1 MSERHKL
8 QCCVG
13 YLSSYKLKESVNL
26 LCRTF
31 CNHNHL
37 CRWRLQ
43 RTDYHNTRTE
53 QDPNGGRSHATEC
66 RRYQAWFLALLVI
79 RAKCWQHRSDTKY
92 PTITLARQN
101 VAKLADNQ
109 HSYLKHISQARAQKL
124 VSQMQSKVELIWCAY
139 NCIDQLQ
146 ACCLYCTQQKLV
158 NEPCKQ

>member
-13 YLSSYKLKESVNL
+13 YLSSYKLKQSVNL

-37 CRWRLQ
+37 CRWHLQ

-92 PTITLARQN
+92 PRITLARQN
-101 VAKLADNQ
+101 VAKLAKTTNTVTWSTSAKPERRNSFLKCSRKSSSSGVLTIALISCRHAVCIA
-109 HSYLKHISQARAQKL
+109 HS
-124 VSQMQSKVELIWCAY
+124 
-139 NCIDQLQ
+139 
-146 ACCLYCTQQKLV
+146 
-158 NEPCKQ
+158 